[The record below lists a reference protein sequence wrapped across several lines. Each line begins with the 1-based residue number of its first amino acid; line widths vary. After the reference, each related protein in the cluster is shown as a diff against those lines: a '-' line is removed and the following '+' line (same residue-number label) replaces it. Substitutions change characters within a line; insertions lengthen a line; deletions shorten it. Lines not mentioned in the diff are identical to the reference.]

1 MANSL
6 VSFTDSLT
14 VTAGIMI
21 EERVVVA
28 VMECSN
34 KVNRDEEIVTAAVV
48 IVEEVLEYP
57 VVKGDGDINDC
68 ILDSKV
74 TEGKIDS
81 ERDFVTTI
89 FLVIVFSIAVA

>member
-28 VMECSN
+28 LVECSN
-34 KVNRDEEIVTAAVV
+34 KVNGDEEIVTAAVV
-48 IVEEVLEYP
+48 VVEEVLEYP

-89 FLVIVFSIAVA
+89 FVVIVFSIAVT

>member
-1 MANSL
+1 
-6 VSFTDSLT
+6 
-14 VTAGIMI
+14 MI

-28 VMECSN
+28 LVECSN
-34 KVNRDEEIVTAAVV
+34 KVNGDEEIVTAAVV

-89 FLVIVFSIAVA
+89 FVVIIFSIAVT

>member
-28 VMECSN
+28 LVECSN
-34 KVNRDEEIVTAAVV
+34 KVNGDEEIVTAAVV

-81 ERDFVTTI
+81 ERDFVTTV
-89 FLVIVFSIAVA
+89 FVVIVFFIAVA